1 MTADAMTPVQARTL
15 RDLIEP
21 PVTADGSSAERWR
34 ARLEEGLAALGLAG
48 VSEREPIRISKGSLS
63 DLERCEGLFDAR
75 LRREGPPFAHS
86 EQTAAGAL
94 FHKAIEVDVGSGQRF
109 DVRMLAER
117 AAGRLTGD
125 DASFARHWDEL
136 DELDRFALLAEA
148 TRRID
153 RFRASFPSLGA
164 GGAALPVPELKLSA
178 DLAGGRVILSGKV
191 DLVLL
196 RPDAGAPRNPARL
209 AVDLKTGMPRAEHAE
224 DMRFYALLIALRYG
238 APPYRVATL
247 FLESG
252 EWQAEDVTGETL
264 GRAVDRVLAAA
275 RAALE
280 LQRGSEPSLR
290 PGPWCGWCPRA
301 ASCPA
306 ADPASRAG

>member
-1 MTADAMTPVQARTL
+1 MAADAMTPVQARTL

-21 PVTADGSSAERWR
+21 PVTAAGSGAERCR
-34 ARLEEGLAALGLAG
+34 ARLEEGLAALGLGG
-48 VSEREPIRISKGSLS
+48 VSDREPLRISKGSLN
-63 DLERCEGLFDAR
+63 DLEHCEGLFDAR

-86 EQTAAGAL
+86 EQSAAGAL

-109 DVRMLAER
+109 DVRMIAER
-117 AAGRLTGD
+117 AADRLTGD
-125 DASFARHWDEL
+125 DSSFVRHWDGV

-164 GGAALPVPELKLSA
+164 GGAALPVPELKLGVE
-178 DLAGGRVILSGKV
+178 LAGGRVVLSGKV

-196 RPDAGAPRNPARL
+196 RPVEGAPRNPARL
-209 AVDLKTGMPRAEHAE
+209 AVDLKTGAPRTEHAE

-238 APPYRVATL
+238 VPPYRVATL

-252 EWQAEDVTGETL
+252 EWQAEDVTDETL
-264 GRAVDRVLAAA
+264 GRAADRVLAAA
-275 RAALE
+275 RTALE
-280 LQRGSEPSLR
+280 LHQGSDPSLR
-290 PGPWCGWCPRA
+290 PGPWCAWCPRRET
-301 ASCPA
+301 CPA
-306 ADPASRAG
+306 VSPSP